1 MRFDV
6 KISVT
11 NLGLGERYIYFNKTE
26 AVMLRFAQ
34 KPVNLAE
41 NIRPEFYGSSLRC
54 NSFNVRFAA
63 SIEHTIFI
71 GCSTCITFE

>member
-34 KPVNLAE
+34 KTGQ
-41 NIRPEFYGSSLRC
+41 FG
-54 NSFNVRFAA
+54 
-63 SIEHTIFI
+63 
-71 GCSTCITFE
+71 